1 MDIKLT
7 DLPKF
12 HQADGSLVALDKD
25 GTLPFP
31 VRRLF
36 YIFGVPNGE
45 VRANHACM
53 NSEFLA
59 ICMKGRLKFTLY
71 DGYCDK
77 EVWLD
82 SNSKALYIPMAIW
95 IRVSDFSDDAILLM
109 VASKTHKESEYI
121 NSFDEFLRRVK
132 R

>member
-12 HQADGSLVALDKD
+12 HQADGSLVAFDKD

-36 YIFGVPNGE
+36 YIFGVPDGE

-59 ICMKGRLKFTLY
+59 ICMNGKLKFSFN
-71 DGYCDK
+71 DGNSQD

-82 SNSKALYIPMAIW
+82 SNSKVLHIPAATW
-95 IRVSDFSDDAILLM
+95 IKVSDFSKDAILLM
-109 VASKTHKESEYI
+109 IASKTYKESEYI
-121 NSFDEFLRRVK
+121 NSFDEFLRRVNG
-132 R
+132 